1 MAICVGIGGGTGAG
15 KTTLAHAIAARL
27 PGQVAILE
35 HDWYYRDQRQ
45 LPLLERAHVNYDHPG
60 ALETDLLATQLKCLL
75 TGSPV
80 EAPCYDYKQHTR
92 SDGTH
97 RVDPRPVLIVEGIH
111 VLGFPALRELMNLR
125 IFVDVGAD
133 VRFIRRLQRDL
144 HERGRDPDSVIR
156 QYLEQVRP
164 LHLAMVEP
172 TKAYAD
178 IVVPDESNDWGIDM
192 ILAAIQS
199 RLRDGG

>member
-15 KTTLAHAIAARL
+15 KTTLAHAIASRL

-35 HDWYYRDQRQ
+35 HDWYYRDQRH
-45 LPLLERAHVNYDHPG
+45 LTFVERQRVNYDHPG
-60 ALETDLLATQLKCLL
+60 ALETELLAAHLKRLL
-75 TGSPV
+75 AGEPV
-80 EAPCYDYKQHTR
+80 EAPLYDYKQHTR
-92 SDGTH
+92 AAETH
-97 RVDPRPVLIVEGIH
+97 RVEPRPVLVVEGIH
-111 VLGFPALRELMNLR
+111 VLGLPVLRELMTLR

-144 HERGRDPDSVIR
+144 RGRGRDLDNVIR

-178 IVVPDESNDWGIDM
+178 IVVPDESNDWGIDTV
-192 ILAAIQS
+192 LATIQS
-199 RLRDGG
+199 RLRNGS